1 MKQPNQFKE
10 IKQLIEELLFIL
22 QKYGTSS
29 YNPQKGIIDE
39 MINIINSNYAEPQKD
54 KILRFKYKQLF
65 FPKSPLSEFYVW
77 PDNPLER
84 EKINTSLE
92 NIKFGLWELLG

>member
-65 FPKSPLSEFYVW
+65 FQKVLYQNFMSGRTIPSK
-77 PDNPLER
+77 
-84 EKINTSLE
+84 EK
-92 NIKFGLWELLG
+92 K